1 MPTRTK
7 KTRVPEA
14 KTREA
19 ILRAAIDAFAEHGFA
34 GARTE
39 NIAKAAKVNKAMLHY
54 YFHDKETLYA
64 AVLGTLYGSLG
75 DTENLVKELMT
86 APLNSVQHVH
96 VFLRVIL
103 AKHSDPR
110 SDSFRCIL
118 AWELAA
124 GQNNLK
130 RVAQKYLVPRI
141 VAMTEVI
148 KRGIDAGELR
158 CSNPTLA
165 VWSLISQVAFYYMHR
180 ETYEESSIYHDLYKN
195 VTQQDLL
202 EFLLKNF
209 IASYAVN
216 ARINSGLPAEIDKM
230 AEELAK
236 KLATPAIEIHREAT
250 HTAG

>member
-7 KTRVPEA
+7 KSRLPEA

-19 ILRAAIDAFAEHGFA
+19 ILRSAIDAFAEHGFA

-54 YFHDKETLYA
+54 YFHDKETLYD
-64 AVLGTLYGSLG
+64 AVLDTLYGSLG
-75 DTENLVKELMT
+75 ETENLVKELT
-86 APLNSVQHVH
+86 LAPLNSVQHVH
-96 VFLRVIL
+96 VFLKVIL
-103 AKHSDPR
+103 AKHGDPR

-148 KRGIDAGELR
+148 ERGINAGELR

-180 ETYEESSIYHDLYKN
+180 QTYEDSSIYHDLYKN
-195 VTQQDLL
+195 VSQDDLL
-202 EFLLKNF
+202 QFLLKNF
-209 IASYAVN
+209 IASYAVDPK
-216 ARINSGLPAEIDKM
+216 IDSSLPAEIHEL
-230 AEELAK
+230 ARELAK
-236 KLATPAIEIHREAT
+236 QLATPAIEIHRELKSS
-250 HTAG
+250 GG